1 MDTWLAVASKRDV
14 RRYADRPIPEDVVTR
29 FLDAGRLAGSA
40 RNVQPWRFLVIR
52 SPELKA
58 RLAETVYAPDNV
70 SGAALAVAVAGKA
83 GLDVGRAVQNMF
95 LVAWNDGVA
104 SCPNGMPDSARTAEV
119 LGVPAEEG
127 VAIVL
132 SFGYPESARDPERR
146 SAEEW
151 SARANRKLL
160 EEIVE
165 EL

>member
-52 SPELKA
+52 NPDLKA